1 MKTKISLLFSV
12 LGFMSTTLLNAQSA
26 AIPGSLDKKKTD
38 DTENLKAM
46 SQTSVSASQKTVA
59 KTKTLPNDHTA
70 VNYNVKANT
79 QALQELQKQSEE
91 LSSLSQKLRSESK
104 DKHESVKKILLSEA
118 NNLDRQTQ
126 LVQVA
131 ASELSAE
138 ISYYKYDANK
148 SNIKKYVTKNGGEQN
163 VPQYTKNLIF
173 DSEKIIR
180 LAKEMREEANAQPSI
195 AAKLGTMGNAEEQE
209 ALALSKQVE
218 ALNQLEKATYT
229 LTAR

>member
-1 MKTKISLLFSV
+1 MKTKIYL
-12 LGFMSTTLLNAQSA
+12 TLLSLVFYSVTEIHAQSNSKILA
-26 AIPGSLDKKKTD
+26 DLDKKPDETETLKTIS
-38 DTENLKAM
+38 E
-46 SQTSVSASQKTVA
+46 TSLSVSQKTVA
-59 KTKTLPNDHTA
+59 KSKSLPNDHTS
-70 VNYNVKANT
+70 VNYNLKANT
-79 QALQELQKQSEE
+79 AALQELLKQSEE
-91 LSSLSQKLRSESK
+91 LTTLSQKLRAESK

-138 ISYYKYDANK
+138 ISYYKFDANK
-148 SNIKKYVTKNGGEQN
+148 TSIKKHVSKTGENN
-163 VPQYTKNLIF
+163 VPQNTKNLIF

-180 LAKEMREEANAQPSI
+180 LAKEMREEANAQPNL

>member
-1 MKTKISLLFSV
+1 MKTKFYLILSLFILCQSPE
-12 LGFMSTTLLNAQSA
+12 LKAQDKILA
-26 AIPGSLDKKKTD
+26 DLDKKD
-38 DTENLKAM
+38 ETERLKAM
-46 SQTSVSASQKTVA
+46 STSSVSASQKTIA

-70 VNYNVKANT
+70 VNYNIKANT
-79 QALQELQKQSEE
+79 AALQELLKQSEE
-91 LSSLSQKLRSESK
+91 LNALSQKLRTESK
-104 DKHESVKKILLSEA
+104 DKHESVKKILLTEA
-118 NNLDRQTQ
+118 TNLDRQTQ

-148 SNIKKYVTKNGGEQN
+148 TTIKKQVTKVGENN
-163 VPQYTKNLIF
+163 VPDYTKNLIF

-209 ALALSKQVE
+209 ALALAKQVE

-229 LTAR
+229 LTVK